1 MKHWPGVVLAGAVLA
16 IGVCTVVSAKNYAE
30 DLAVVTLTYT
40 APNCIREE
48 LTIDGEVLY
57 EEVMDVKLP
66 GGCTVEEIYV
76 QAGSWTEAQEPI
88 LRLKESDL
96 QIAYYEMLLREES
109 LEEAADEEGNRGEL
123 ARWQQVQL
131 KEEMELLE
139 KLISDEGVV
148 SAQEE
153 AYVIYLG
160 YEEGKKTA
168 GESMLRLG
176 LAEKGYRLEWSVDMS
191 QWRPFTAGNV
201 VIGGDRIQLSLEQAP
216 VFKDGSYHY
225 SVKLQGEERYAQ
237 GYPAQIELRYVSEE
251 YPLTIPKSCVRYD
264 GTGAAYVYEVIEQ
277 QRNFGKEYVVWK
289 TGITIVDQDD
299 VNVAVKAALSDVV
312 ARSSKELTE
321 LDAVAVVEE

>member
-1 MKHWPGVVLAGAVLA
+1 MKHWPGVVLA
-16 IGVCTVVSAKNYAE
+16 IGVCTLVSAKNYAE

-48 LTIDGEVLY
+48 LTVDGEILY

-66 GGCTVEEIYV
+66 GGCTVEEVYV
-76 QAGSWTEAQEPI
+76 QAGSWIEAQGPI

-139 KLISDEGVV
+139 KLISDEGVI

-153 AYVIYLG
+153 AYVIYQG

-168 GESMLRLG
+168 GESLLRLG

-191 QWRPFTAGNV
+191 HWRAFTTGNAL
-201 VIGGDRIQLSLEQAP
+201 IGEDRIQLSLENP
-216 VFKDGSYHY
+216 VFRDGSYHY
-225 SVKLQGEERYAQ
+225 SVSLEGEERYAQ
-237 GYPAQIELRYVSEE
+237 GYPARVELRYVSEE
-251 YPLTIPKSCVRYD
+251 YPMTIPKSCVRYD

-312 ARSSKELTE
+312 VRSSKELADM
-321 LDAVAVVEE
+321 DAVAVVEE

>member
-1 MKHWPGVVLAGAVLA
+1 MKHWPGVVLTGAVLA
-16 IGVCTVVSAKNYAE
+16 IGVCTLVSAKNYAE

-48 LTIDGEVLY
+48 LTVDGEILY

-66 GGCTVEEIYV
+66 GGCTVEEVYV
-76 QAGSWTEAQEPI
+76 QAGSWIEAQGPI

-139 KLISDEGVV
+139 KLISDEGVI

-153 AYVIYLG
+153 AYVIYQG

-168 GESMLRLG
+168 GESLLRLG

-191 QWRPFTAGNV
+191 HWRAFTTGNAL
-201 VIGGDRIQLSLEQAP
+201 IGEDR
-216 VFKDGSYHY
+216 
-225 SVKLQGEERYAQ
+225 
-237 GYPAQIELRYVSEE
+237 
-251 YPLTIPKSCVRYD
+251 
-264 GTGAAYVYEVIEQ
+264 
-277 QRNFGKEYVVWK
+277 
-289 TGITIVDQDD
+289 
-299 VNVAVKAALSDVV
+299 
-312 ARSSKELTE
+312 
-321 LDAVAVVEE
+321 